1 MSVSYQ
7 SLLIFV
13 IRCTLARMNVSLTP
27 DLERFVREKVDSGLY
42 NSASEVVREALRL
55 LVARAEEDAAQRAD
69 ARRLAND
76 APRQDS
82 ASLDEAAAR
91 FREALDLLRLSYS
104 LMEQNLRRRQ
114 PGASEAEIEEGLTAW
129 KAEADWTEEAPGYLE
144 RSPERLEK
152 LRRAGA

>member
-1 MSVSYQ
+1 
-7 SLLIFV
+7 
-13 IRCTLARMNVSLTP
+13 MNVSLTL
-27 DLERFVREKVDSGLY
+27 DLERFVRAKVDSGLY

-55 LVARAEEDAAQRAD
+55 LVARAEDETAQQAD
-69 ARRLAND
+69 ARGPANN

-82 ASLDEAAAR
+82 PSLDEAAAR
-91 FREALDLLRLSYS
+91 FREGLGLLRLSYS

-114 PGASEAEIEEGLTAW
+114 PDASEVEIEAGLAAW